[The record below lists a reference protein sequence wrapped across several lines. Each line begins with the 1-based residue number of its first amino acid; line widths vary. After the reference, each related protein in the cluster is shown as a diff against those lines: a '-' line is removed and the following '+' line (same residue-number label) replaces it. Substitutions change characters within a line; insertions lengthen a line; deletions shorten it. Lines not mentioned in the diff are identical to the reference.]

1 MLRFITSCS
10 LYLALGLVPLA
21 AARGQELRRLDLDEA
36 LRTFAEQNLE
46 LRLTRALTAG
56 DAAAAR
62 QGTAFPNPVANVT
75 HENLGNSGI
84 RYAETYFI
92 VSQEID
98 WPGRYSA
105 RRGAATSTAAALAAT
120 LARDSA
126 RIAFEVQRTFV
137 EAAASE
143 LRLESL
149 RDVLEAFRQAE
160 RAATARFEEGDLSG
174 YDLRRLRVE
183 LARYEMAFVVQDLEM
198 RRARRTLTA
207 LVFGDSIEALAAPRV
222 PLGPVPNVP
231 TGNLVQH
238 AVARRPETAVAA
250 ARITLAEKNV
260 SVARASRL
268 PNLTL
273 SGGYKTQTDGFD
285 GLFLGGSLPVP
296 LFNQNAQ
303 GVAAG
308 EARVTA
314 ARDDQRLAQQLIVT
328 DVANAIETYEAAM
341 DGASL
346 IADRL
351 LAGQQDLLPIA
362 RASYSEGEM
371 SLLELLDAAAAHWD
385 AVRTVID
392 INARA
397 WVAYFSLDRA
407 VGGLVATEGGT

>member
-1 MLRFITSCS
+1 VLRFITSYS
-10 LYLALGLVPLA
+10 VYLALGLTPLVG
-21 AARGQELRRLDLDEA
+21 ARGQEIRRLDLDEA
-36 LRTFAEQNLE
+36 LRTFADRNLE
-46 LRLTRALTAG
+46 LRLTRAMTAG
-56 DAAAAR
+56 AAAAAR
-62 QGTAFPNPVANVT
+62 QGTTFPNPVANVT
-75 HENLGNSGI
+75 HENLGNSGL

-105 RRGAATSTAAALAAT
+105 RRGSARFTAAALSAT

-143 LRLESL
+143 LRVESL
-149 RDVLEAFRQAE
+149 REVLEAFRQAE

-183 LARYEMAFVVQDLEM
+183 LARYETTFAMQDLEM
-198 RRARRTLTA
+198 RRARRSLTV
-207 LVFGDSIEALAAPRV
+207 LVFGDSVTTLAAPRV
-222 PLGPVPNVP
+222 PLGRVPNVS
-231 TGNLVQH
+231 TENLVQH
-238 AVARRPETAVAA
+238 AVARRPETAATA
-250 ARITLAEKNV
+250 ARVNVAEEDV

-268 PNLTL
+268 PNLTV
-273 SGGYKTQTDGFD
+273 SGGYKTQTDGFG

-308 EARVTA
+308 EARVAA
-314 ARDDQRLAQQLIVT
+314 ARDDQRIAHQLIVN
-328 DVANAIETYEAAM
+328 DVGNAVETYEAAM
-341 DGASL
+341 ANASL
-346 IADRL
+346 IVGQL
-351 LAGQQDLLPIA
+351 LLGQQDLLPIA

-385 AVRTVID
+385 AVRSVID
-392 INARA
+392 VNARA
-397 WVAYFSLDRA
+397 WVSYYSLDRA
-407 VGGLVATEGGT
+407 VGGLATAEGGP